1 MPLAPLFDAYD
12 AVLLDLDGCVW
23 VGARPT
29 RGAADAISAIREAG
43 KPLAFVTNDSHHT
56 PEEYV
61 RKLWSVGVR
70 AALDEVVTV
79 GSAVQ
84 FLLADEHPDGAATY
98 VIGSPA
104 VFRHVADAGQHVVN
118 NTPRAQSADVVVLA
132 GHEEMRL
139 RDLQP
144 ALASALAGAEL
155 VATDRD
161 GSYPSQDGVA
171 PGTGA
176 VVAALEYASGRR
188 VRIVGKPEPE
198 LFLTA
203 VDRLGAERAL
213 VIGDRIDA
221 DLAGASAAGLDAAIV
236 LSGSSTRA
244 TAEAAA
250 DPTPVAVAADLHAL
264 ALGS

>member
-1 MPLAPLFDAYD
+1 MPLSPLFDAYD

-29 RGAADAISAIREAG
+29 RGAADAISAIRG
-43 KPLAFVTNDSHHT
+43 SGRPLAFVTNDSHHT

-84 FLLADEHPDGAATY
+84 FLLATEHPDGAAAY
-98 VIGSPA
+98 VVGSPA
-104 VFRHVADAGQHVVN
+104 VFRHVTEAGQHVVN
-118 NTPRAQSADVVVLA
+118 DTPRAQTADVVVLA

-144 ALASALAGAEL
+144 ALASALAGADL

-161 GSYPSQDGVA
+161 GSYPSEEGVT

-176 VVAALEYASGRR
+176 VVAALEYASGRQ
-188 VRIVGKPEPE
+188 VRIVGKPEPG
-198 LFLTA
+198 LFNTA

-213 VIGDRIDA
+213 VIGDRVDA
-221 DLAGASAAGLDAAIV
+221 DLAGAAAAGLDAAIV
-236 LSGSSTRA
+236 LSGSSSRE
-244 TAEAAA
+244 TAEMACNPA
-250 DPTPVAVAADLHAL
+250 PVAIADDLHAL